1 MATDKGLEDVPEGK
15 NSFPRVCPAATGRP
29 TSSTSSAS
37 ATPRQT
43 AVQSLR
49 PQTFLRPRGTPGPR
63 GTAPHRTH
71 HRDCQDKT
79 ANMRQRTQVRSSPT
93 MTRPSTLSMRWHSS
107 LSCSEVRN
115 LRHRL
120 PPQRTA
126 WANVGIKAST
136 LTVSSAPLP
145 SSSAPSCLSSRVRGT
160 SLLFS
165 ADNPANYWQP
175 RPRRYRSGP
184 VWYRQDRHLLHLGPP
199 EDRPQPE
206 AVPGPDSRSY
216 PRAGSADPE
225 GRRRYR

>member
-43 AVQSLR
+43 AVPIPAPTDFSEPAR
-49 PQTFLRPRGTPGPR
+49 EPWTPV
-63 GTAPHRTH
+63 APHRTH
-71 HRDCQDKT
+71 HQDWQDKT

-145 SSSAPSCLSSRVRGT
+145 SSSALSCLSSRVRST
-160 SLLFS
+160 SLVSS
-165 ADNPANYWQP
+165 ADNPANCWQP

-216 PRAGSADPE
+216 P
-225 GRRRYR
+225 